1 MRSIRRRLTLWL
13 LGGLALLWLAAG
25 AGVYLSV
32 RQSLIKSIDADLAVD
47 ARIVRFTA
55 RGEATTVESASPR
68 RRGQNLAERLTD
80 YHQPGG
86 GSFYQV
92 WNSDGEVIETSS
104 SIGDITFAR
113 PRHDGAD
120 PVFAT
125 QKLPDGRSVRTMTF
139 GVAAA
144 GGKGPGKGKGRPGA
158 ASTTVILGKDLSGLE
173 SSMKSLLGGIGLVG
187 ALAAACTILLVSLAL
202 RHGLRPLRVLG
213 EQVQAIDA
221 PSLHARF
228 DAAHAPAELKPIYT
242 ALNDLL
248 QRLELGFERERRFSA
263 DLAHEMR
270 TPVAELKMIS
280 EVALKWPEQAD
291 ASTHEQSLEIANQL
305 ESLIETLL
313 SLARLESGEAE
324 LQITTV
330 NVGALIQECWQI
342 YATAADAKGLQ
353 ATIKVDE
360 FAVMETDARLLRV
373 ILTNLLSNAVEYT
386 PTGGSV
392 KARVTAEGIEIANTA
407 PAMTQDDV
415 PHLFDRFWRAEQSR
429 SNSSS
434 HSGLGLAL
442 ARQAARA
449 LGYELTAELREG
461 LLHFTL
467 KSFATSPSRHLQR
480 PM

>member
-1 MRSIRRRLTLWL
+1 MKSIRRRLTLWL
-13 LGGLALLWLAAG
+13 LCGLSLLCLAAG

-32 RQSLIKSIDADLAVD
+32 RQSLIKSIDAELAVD
-47 ARIVRFTA
+47 ARIIRFTA
-55 RGEATTVESASPR
+55 RGEATTGESAAPR

-80 YHQPGG
+80 YHEVGG
-86 GSFYQV
+86 GAFYQI
-92 WNSDGEVIETSS
+92 WNSDGGVIETSS
-104 SIGDITFAR
+104 SLGEIPFAR
-113 PRHDGAD
+113 PAHVGND

-125 QKLPDGRSVRTMTF
+125 QKLSDGRSVRTMSF
-139 GVAAA
+139 GIAAG

-158 ASTTVILGKDLSGLE
+158 ASTTVMLGKELSGLDT
-173 SSMKSLLGGIGLVG
+173 SLRSLLGGIGLVG
-187 ALAAACTILLVSLAL
+187 LLAAAGTILLVSLAL

-213 EQVQAIDA
+213 EQTQAIDA

-248 QRLELGFERERRFSA
+248 QRLDLGFERERRFSA

-313 SLARLESGEAE
+313 SLARLESGESE

-330 NVGALIQECWQI
+330 NVGVLIQECWQI
-342 YATAADAKGLQ
+342 YAAAADLKGLQ
-353 ATIKVDE
+353 ATINADE
-360 FAVMETDARLLRV
+360 SAVIETDARLLRV

-386 PTGGSV
+386 PTGG
-392 KARVTAEGIEIANTA
+392 RVNVRLSADGIEIANTA

-415 PHLFDRFWRAEQSR
+415 THLFDRFWRAEKSR
-429 SNSSS
+429 SSSAN

-449 LGYELTAELREG
+449 LGYDLTAELREG

>member
-1 MRSIRRRLTLWL
+1 MKSIRRRLTLWL

-32 RQSLIKSIDADLAVD
+32 RQSLIKSIDAELAVD
-47 ARIVRFTA
+47 AQIVRFTA
-55 RGEATTVESASPR
+55 RGEATPDEPAAPR

-80 YHQPGG
+80 YHEPGG
-86 GSFYQV
+86 GAFYQV
-92 WNSDGEVIETSS
+92 WNSDGQVVEVSS
-104 SIGDITFAR
+104 SLGEIPFAC
-113 PRHDGAD
+113 PAHGSSD

-125 QKLPDGRSVRTMTF
+125 QKLPDGRSVRTMIF
-139 GVAAA
+139 AVAAV
-144 GGKGPGKGKGRPGA
+144 GGKGPGKAKGRSGA
-158 ASTTVILGKDLSGLE
+158 ASTTVMLGKELSGVETTL
-173 SSMKSLLGGIGLVG
+173 KPLLGGIGLVG
-187 ALAAACTILLVSLAL
+187 LLAAAGTILLVSLAL

-213 EQVQAIDA
+213 EQTREIDA

-228 DAAHAPAELKPIYT
+228 DAAHAPAELQPIYT

-291 ASTHEQSLEIANQL
+291 ASTHTQALEIANQL
-305 ESLIETLL
+305 ESLIEALL
-313 SLARLESGEAE
+313 SLARLESGESE
-324 LQITTV
+324 LQITTL
-330 NVGALIQECWQI
+330 NVGALIQECWQS
-342 YATAADAKGLQ
+342 YAAAADVKGLQ
-353 ATIKVDE
+353 ATIKADE
-360 FAVMETDARLLRV
+360 SAVMETDARLLRV

-386 PTGGSV
+386 PNGGSV
-392 KARVTAEGIEIANTA
+392 KVSVTANGIEIANTA
-407 PAMTQDDV
+407 PAMTHDDV
-415 PHLFDRFWRAEQSR
+415 AHLFDRFWRAEQSR
-429 SNSSS
+429 SSSAS

-449 LGYELTAELREG
+449 LGRELTAELHEG

-467 KSFATSPSRHLQR
+467 K
-480 PM
+480 

>member
-1 MRSIRRRLTLWL
+1 VKSIRRRLTLWL

-32 RQSLIKSIDADLAVD
+32 KQSLIKSIDAELAVD

-55 RGEATTVESASPR
+55 RGEAPADEPATPR

-86 GSFYQV
+86 GAFYQV
-92 WNSDGEVIETSS
+92 WNSDGEVVETSS
-104 SIGDITFAR
+104 SLGEISFAR
-113 PRHDGAD
+113 PAHGGTD

-125 QKLPDGRSVRTMTF
+125 QKLPDGRGVRTMSF
-139 GVAAA
+139 GIAAA
-144 GGKGPGKGKGRPGA
+144 GGKGSGKGKGRPGT
-158 ASTTVILGKDLSGLE
+158 ASTTVMLGKELSGLE
-173 SSMKSLLGGIGLVG
+173 TSLKSLLGGIGLVG
-187 ALAAACTILLVSLAL
+187 LLAAAGTFFLVSLAL

-213 EQVQAIDA
+213 EQTHAIDA

-228 DAAHAPAELKPIYT
+228 DAAHAPAELQPIYT

-291 ASTHEQSLEIANQL
+291 ASTHTQALEIANQL

-313 SLARLESGEAE
+313 SLARLESGESE
-324 LQITTV
+324 LLITTV
-330 NVGALIQECWQI
+330 NVGALIHDCWQS
-342 YATAADAKGLQ
+342 YAAAADAKGLQ
-353 ATIKVDE
+353 ATIKADE
-360 FAVMETDARLLRV
+360 SAVMETDARLLRV

-386 PTGGSV
+386 PNGGSV
-392 KARVTAEGIEIANTA
+392 KVRVTANGVEIANTA

-415 PHLFDRFWRAEQSR
+415 AHLFDRFWRAEQSR
-429 SNSSS
+429 SSSAS

-449 LGYELTAELREG
+449 LGYELAAELREG
-461 LLHFTL
+461 LLHFSL
-467 KSFATSPSRHLQR
+467 KSSGTSSSRHL
-480 PM
+480 

>member
-1 MRSIRRRLTLWL
+1 VRSIRRRLTLWL

-32 RQSLIKSIDADLAVD
+32 RQSLIKSIDAELAVD
-47 ARIVRFTA
+47 AQIVRFTA
-55 RGEATTVESASPR
+55 RGEAAPDESASPR

-80 YHQPGG
+80 YHEPGG
-86 GSFYQV
+86 GAFYQV
-92 WNSDGEVIETSS
+92 WNSDGEVVEVSS
-104 SIGDITFAR
+104 SLGEIPFSR
-113 PRHDGAD
+113 PTYGGAD

-125 QKLPDGRSVRTMTF
+125 QQLPDGRSVRTMSF
-139 GVAAA
+139 GITAV
-144 GGKGPGKGKGRPGA
+144 GGKGPGKAKGRSGA
-158 ASTTVILGKDLSGLE
+158 ASTMVMLGKELSGLDT
-173 SSMKSLLGGIGLVG
+173 SLKSLLGGIGLVG
-187 ALAAACTILLVSLAL
+187 LLAAAGTILLVSFAL

-213 EQVQAIDA
+213 EQTREIDA

-228 DAAHAPAELKPIYT
+228 DAACAPAELQPIYT

-263 DLAHEMR
+263 DLAHEIR

-291 ASTHEQSLEIANQL
+291 ASMHTQALEIANQL
-305 ESLIETLL
+305 ESLIDTLL
-313 SLARLESGEAE
+313 SLARLESGECE

-330 NVGALIQECWQI
+330 NVGALIQECWQS
-342 YATAADAKGLQ
+342 YAAAADAKGLQ
-353 ATIKVDE
+353 ATIKADE
-360 FAVMETDARLLRV
+360 SAVMETDARLLRV

-386 PTGGSV
+386 PAGGSV
-392 KARVTAEGIEIANTA
+392 KVRVTADGIEIANTA

-415 PHLFDRFWRAEQSR
+415 SHLFDRFWRAEQSR
-429 SNSSS
+429 SSSAS

-449 LGYELTAELREG
+449 LGRELATELRED

-467 KSFATSPSRHLQR
+467 K
-480 PM
+480 